1 MKKTDEILDMIEDCI
16 KRESKLSEWEQGFIQ
31 SISEQDFI
39 TDKQLEKLESIWDRV
54 T

>member
-16 KRESKLSEWEQGFIQ
+16 KRENKLSEWELRFIQ
-31 SISEQDFI
+31 SVDEQETISCGQAD
-39 TDKQLEKLESIWDRV
+39 KLEEIWSRV